1 MISKLFHGSNA
12 FIGFIFLIV
21 KIGLVLW
28 IGFDIL
34 DLYQTN
40 PMYRSMVKFLFFAVS
55 LWFLLTQIGFAPRIR
70 RG

>member
-1 MISKLFHGSNA
+1 MISKLFYGTNA
-12 FIGFIFLIV
+12 FIGFAFLLF
-21 KIGLVLW
+21 KIGLILW

-40 PMYRSMVKFLFFAVS
+40 PMYRSMAKFLFFAVS
-55 LWFLLTQIGFAPRIR
+55 IWFLLTQVGFSPRIR